1 MCHIQTFFYP
11 QHCVDGMILPCMLYQ
26 VVAEEYLQT
35 GQYSPEH
42 LLKLEIVINKRCI
55 FVEQQKWE
63 KRRKQ
68 YTLEKL
74 CLSVLFQ
81 FYSFTKTLTPFLC
94 L

>member
-26 VVAEEYLQT
+26 VVAKEYLQT

-55 FVEQQKWE
+55 FVEQQK
-63 KRRKQ
+63 
-68 YTLEKL
+68 
-74 CLSVLFQ
+74 
-81 FYSFTKTLTPFLC
+81 
-94 L
+94 